1 MRRMARFVLTLVGV
15 DRAGLVATVADIVSA
30 HRGNWERSQLAELGG
45 SFAGIV
51 EITAPDDR
59 AGDLREALEC
69 LDGLATITVPADSGG
84 ASEDADAPATLTL
97 TVLGNDRPGIV
108 RDVTAALVVHE
119 LNIDRMTTE
128 VRDAAMSGGSLFEA
142 SVIAQVPRGVDLG
155 ALRADL
161 ERIAAEIQVD
171 IALSA

>member
-1 MRRMARFVLTLVGV
+1 MRTVARFVLTLVGV
-15 DRAGLVATVADIVSA
+15 DRAGLVATVADIVGA
-30 HRGNWERSQLAELGG
+30 HDGNWERSQLAELGG

-51 EITAPDDR
+51 EISAPDDR

-69 LDGLATITVPADSGG
+69 LDGLATITVPSGG
-84 ASEDADAPATLTL
+84 GAAKDADAAPALTL
-97 TVLGNDRPGIV
+97 TILGHDRPGIV
-108 RDVTAALVVHE
+108 REVTAVLAEHG

-128 VRDAAMSGGSLFEA
+128 VREAAMSGGSLFEA
-142 SVIAQVPRGVDLG
+142 SVIAQVPAGLDLG
-155 ALRADL
+155 AVRADL